1 MLSAIL
7 LIVVP
12 QVHYAPALKE
22 TLPNGARAYVERF
35 TTGTDFALSL
45 FIDRR
50 GVATS
55 SEQHGWLHLL
65 EHIAAKGPEKSL
77 DAQLEIRGLFL
88 RAETLRD
95 GIRYE
100 IVGPGSEV
108 STALALVR
116 RLLAPL
122 VVDAE
127 ELKREIAIMRHE
139 LAELDS
145 ASMLSSAAW
154 MSAFGD
160 QGLDP
165 HGSLDAMAA
174 ATPADLESIQHEL
187 AVGGRLSVAVI
198 GAIDVERTL
207 EQLRKWLGEYPQGDR
222 LPPDAVSELE
232 AKQRYSTWSDIGVV
246 RSASVPGF
254 PDRAT
259 LAVVG
264 AAMAISLDIGG
275 SMPRYT
281 PTVGRSLV
289 SVSNANAQSLEALD
303 AYSADKIKALAR
315 DARLL
320 IDHQLASWQRS
331 PSKKA
336 NIYSVLHRRSESFDL
351 ERARDTVKL
360 LTPEELIAAVRSFQS
375 ATEPEVPE

>member
-1 MLSAIL
+1 MLPAIFL
-7 LIVVP
+7 TLVP

-22 TLPNGARAYVERF
+22 TLPNGAQAYVERF
-35 TTGTDFALSL
+35 AAGTDFALSL
-45 FIDRR
+45 FVDRR

-100 IVGPGSEV
+100 IVGPGSEL
-108 STALALVR
+108 STALALAP
-116 RLLAPL
+116 RLLAPV
-122 VVDAE
+122 VVDAD
-127 ELKREIAIMRHE
+127 ELSRETAIMRHE

-145 ASMLSSAAW
+145 GSMLSNAAW
-154 MSAFGD
+154 TSAFGE
-160 QGLDP
+160 QGRDP
-165 HGSLDAMAA
+165 HGSLDAMAV
-174 ATPADLESIQHEL
+174 ATPEDLESIQAEL
-187 AVGGRLSVAVI
+187 AVGVRLSVAVI
-198 GAIDVERTL
+198 GAIDVERTM
-207 EQLRKWLGEYPQGDR
+207 EQLRNWLGEYPPGDTI
-222 LPPDAVSELE
+222 PPDATSET
-232 AKQRYSTWSDIGVV
+232 ATVDGFSTSIEGGAV
-246 RSASVPGF
+246 RLVLVDGF
-254 PDRAT
+254 PDRRT
-259 LAVVG
+259 LATVG
-264 AAMAISLDIGG
+264 AAMAISLDISG

-303 AYSADKIKALAR
+303 RYSTNKIKELAR
-315 DARLL
+315 DARRL
-320 IDHQLASWQRS
+320 IDLQLASWLRS

-336 NIYSVLHRRSESFDL
+336 NIYSVLHRRSASFDL
-351 ERARDTVKL
+351 ERARDTVKV

-375 ATEPEVPE
+375 TAGQGVPQ